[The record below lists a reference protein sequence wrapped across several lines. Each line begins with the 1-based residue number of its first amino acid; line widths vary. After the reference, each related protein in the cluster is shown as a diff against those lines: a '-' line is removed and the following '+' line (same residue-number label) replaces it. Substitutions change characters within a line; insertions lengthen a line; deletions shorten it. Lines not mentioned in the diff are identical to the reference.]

1 MAEPQ
6 RTLLLVKP
14 DGVQRQLVGR
24 VLTRFEE
31 RGLKLVGLKLVH
43 VDRSLAEQHYAVHS
57 DKTHVQVE
65 NLEDFV
71 ARFSTESDWKMIEA
85 DSEGWIKHE
94 GIENLTKTN
103 ETFASLTVEQLLYA
117 AINECPLPDD
127 CRVDI
132 RDRRGICITLS
143 EAKYGLWYYALQ
155 YRPILTEQAEPVK
168 EPEIPEPP
176 ECMWPDCACERHDCF
191 DFEMPEPSERQ
202 LLDRLKAAHAQQIP
216 DLEAELREV
225 LASMGYD
232 LVSRN
237 PFTQQRH
244 GAEGE

>member
-1 MAEPQ
+1 MK
-6 RTLLLVKP
+6 TY
-14 DGVQRQLVGR
+14 
-24 VLTRFEE
+24 
-31 RGLKLVGLKLVH
+31 
-43 VDRSLAEQHYAVHS
+43 YAVHS

-85 DSEGWIKHE
+85 DSEGWIAHT
-94 GIENLTKTN
+94 G
-103 ETFASLTVEQLLYA
+103 
-117 AINECPLPDD
+117 NECPLPDD
-127 CRVDI
+127 CLCEVWVKGAKRPFA
-132 RDRRGICITLS
+132 LENPQKLYWS
-143 EAKYGLWYYALQ
+143 ELFS
-155 YRPILTEQAEPVK
+155 YRPILTEQAKPVQ

-202 LLDRLKAAHAQQIP
+202 LLDCLKAAHEHAQQIP

-225 LASMGYD
+225 LGSMGYD

-237 PFTQQRH
+237 PFAQQRH
-244 GAEGE
+244 GAQGE